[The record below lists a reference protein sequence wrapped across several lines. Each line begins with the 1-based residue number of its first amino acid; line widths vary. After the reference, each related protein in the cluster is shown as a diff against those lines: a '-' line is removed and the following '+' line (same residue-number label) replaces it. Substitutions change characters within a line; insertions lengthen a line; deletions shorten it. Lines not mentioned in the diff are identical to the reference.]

1 MIIQITFLENDNE
14 TPSPTKSESVCVLTF
29 VLECSGHYAIP
40 PSSSYG
46 WLKGP

>member
-1 MIIQITFLENDNE
+1 MIIQITFLQNDDE
-14 TPSPTKSESVCVLTF
+14 TPSPAEPICVLTF
-29 VLECSGHYAIP
+29 VLECSGHFAFP